1 VPKIPHGGRRFL
13 RVRRATPAPMMA
25 AMKSIS
31 LRSQRIAQVKFVSLP
46 LDPPL
51 VPPCLPRREARI
63 SRSEARFMRWLRR
76 FAIRVIGS
84 TMAARP

>member
-1 VPKIPHGGRRFL
+1 M
-13 RVRRATPAPMMA
+13 TPAPMMA

-31 LRSQRIAQVKFVSLP
+31 LRSQRIAQVKFVALP

-51 VPPCLPRREARI
+51 VPPCPPPAKAPAL
-63 SRSEARFMRWLRR
+63 RSEARFVRWLRR

-84 TMAARP
+84 ATAARP